1 MNSKFNTFKNDISD
15 KSKFEDKIKTMY
27 NTEYEEQFEFIL
39 IRKETEFIQTITS
52 NVHILLEDEYSSNI
66 FNNKFLLSLLQKC
79 DRDLLESV
87 KKDKFLLMNAI
98 KNNPKG
104 ETLNYSFRKHCN
116 YEESEIVHKCCNED
130 QPSQDED
137 EIFCDK
143 FIKCDNNGTL
153 YIICANCNLCYLSS
167 CIKLYCTFC
176 SVEFYTTLDINN
188 TSNINNDVQPAT
200 WEKYHCN
207 IIYNDQ
213 MPCIQCKT
221 GKLLFDIKKNI
232 VFCPNKTCKFLSEPR
247 NILWRCVVCNK
258 EFASNAKIYNPLEY
272 KMVKKTIKDALLQK
286 IFAFPTSFPCQC
298 ELPEYM
304 IHKEGCDGIL
314 YMGVLY
320 DRDMVICSK
329 CHSMTFAEKFIWTCK
344 KCNKRFRDGVDIKES
359 MKTISN
365 NNPIDLERIEE
376 ENANIFNQS
385 TNESDY
391 KAVSCNSSFQVND
404 TSSNVNSNGEIH
416 EFSLD
421 NYDIISQI
429 GEGTHCKV
437 FAAKEAEGYNFFALK
452 KESFS
457 SYPNDLINLLKLQNM
472 LAMNDQNITIIK
484 GIFYDKQMK
493 EINILEELALSDL
506 EKELFSLKK
515 TKTFYKEKDIFNILF
530 QIGSA
535 CCHLQQ
541 NGYVHRNISPSN
553 ILLFKGKKYKLSN
566 FSQIRKYND
575 ILNLEKKETYFSDPY
590 INSILNIKNP
600 TAKDFKHI
608 DLIKSDVFILGL
620 VALYL
625 SSLNIQSVID
635 IHNIWIT
642 KKNITEGNEKVGSI
656 IKNTFISCF
665 QEGGDK
671 LRDVLAQMLS
681 FNIKKRFDFITL
693 MKYMNAHVTIDD
705 N

>member
-1 MNSKFNTFKNDISD
+1 MNSKSDTFKNDISN
-15 KSKFEDKIKTMY
+15 KEKFEEKIKIMY
-27 NTEYEEQFEFIL
+27 RTEYEEQFEYIL
-39 IRKETEFIQTITS
+39 IRKESEFIQTITS
-52 NVHILLEDEYSSNI
+52 NIHILLEDEYSSTI
-66 FNNKFLLSLLQKC
+66 FNNKYLLSLLQKN
-79 DRDLLESV
+79 DRELLDNV

-104 ETLNYSFRKHCN
+104 ENLNFSFRKHCN
-116 YEESEIVHKCCNED
+116 YEESEIVHKCCNDD
-130 QPSQDED
+130 QVSQNQD

-143 FIKCDNNGTL
+143 FIKCENNNLL
-153 YIICANCNLCYLSS
+153 YVICANCNLCYMSS

-176 SVEFYTTLDINN
+176 SVEFFTTLDINN
-188 TSNINNDVQPAT
+188 TSDINNDVQPAT

-221 GKLLFDIKKNI
+221 GRLLYDIKKNI
-232 VFCPNKTCKFLSEPR
+232 VFCPNKKCKFFSEPR

-272 KMVKKTIKDALLQK
+272 KMVKKAIKDALLQK
-286 IFAFPTSFPCQC
+286 ILAFPSSLPCGC

-304 IHKEGCDGIL
+304 VHKEGCDGVL

-320 DRDMVICSK
+320 DRDMVICAK
-329 CHSMTFAEKFIWTCK
+329 CHSMTIAEKFIWTCR

-359 MKTISN
+359 MKIISN
-365 NNPIDLERIEE
+365 ELERIEE
-376 ENANIFNQS
+376 ENAIIFNQS

-404 TSSNVNSNGEIH
+404 NNISTNGEIQ

-437 FAAKEAEGYNFFALK
+437 FAVKETEGYNFFALK
-452 KESFS
+452 KESFIT
-457 SYPNDLINLLKLQNM
+457 YPSDLIKIFKLQNM

-484 GIFYDKQMK
+484 GIFYDKKSK

-515 TKTFYKEKDIFNILF
+515 AKTFYKEKDILNILF

-535 CCHLQQ
+535 CSYLQQ

-566 FSQIRKYND
+566 FTQIRKYND
-575 ILNLEKKETYFSDPY
+575 LHGLEKKDTYFSDPY

-625 SSLNIQSVID
+625 SSLNMQSVID
-635 IHNIWIT
+635 IHNVWLT
-642 KKNITEGNEKVGSI
+642 KKNITEGNEKVGNI
-656 IKNTFISCF
+656 IKNTFITCF
-665 QEGGDK
+665 PEGSDR
-671 LRDVLAQMLS
+671 LRDVLGQMLN
-681 FNIKKRFDFITL
+681 FNIKKRFDFVTL
-693 MKYMNAHVTIDD
+693 MKYFSTNVTIED